1 MARRNSTRRPH
12 PCLVGY
18 AVLTMV
24 AQANVVAIFLAGA
37 AVWSRGATDG
47 LTEHRVSFPA
57 IILAAIAAALVLA
70 LTCGALARR
79 RYTAIA
85 LSTAGLMASAVL
97 TGAIGWTLT
106 LAAPGPE
113 AGLPVRTGT
122 SAHARRWPRR
132 PGLVRHVDCDPQ
144 QGDQTRR
151 RLVVGL
157 GSSRSRRRH
166 PRPKRRCV
174 RAQYPQRAQPLHGSH
189 TDPISAPK
197 SSAYPSPP
205 SALRC

>member
-24 AQANVVAIFLAGA
+24 AQATVVAIFLAGA
-37 AVWSRGATDG
+37 AVWSRGTTDG

-106 LAAPGPE
+106 LPAPGPE
-113 AGLPVRTGT
+113 AGAFLYELAHVLMLADGLGGLAWFGT
-122 SAHARRWPRR
+122 WIVIRSRE
-132 PGLVRHVDCDPQ
+132 
-144 QGDQTRR
+144 TRR
-151 RLVVGL
+151 AEDLL
-157 GSSRSRRRH
+157 W
-166 PRPKRRCV
+166 
-174 RAQYPQRAQPLHGSH
+174 Y
-189 TDPISAPK
+189 
-197 SSAYPSPP
+197 
-205 SALRC
+205 